1 MRTYKKTHPWLDF
14 SLDLREL
21 EHTTWLWVGE
31 AVSKAEHIAGVP
43 LTPDAAQQLH
53 AIYLAKGVLATT
65 AIEGNTLT
73 EEEVRQH
80 LEGHLELPPSR
91 QYLQQEVD
99 NIIEACN
106 RIGAHI
112 IREGSGPI
120 SAAEIKEYNQLVL
133 HELPLNEGVVPG
145 ELRQHSVMVGRYRA
159 APAEDCEFLLDEF
172 CKWLNAFDFPK
183 DQVQPYSILA
193 AIAAHLYFAWIH
205 PFGDGN
211 GRTARLIEFRYL
223 LQAGFPTPAAHLLS
237 NFYNQTRTE
246 YYRQLDKASASGGL
260 MSEFIAYAI
269 QGLVDQLKE
278 QLKVIRD
285 LQWTITWENYV
296 YERFGKVSPTSL
308 RRRHLV
314 LALSEVTENDGWVRI
329 SEIPQLTPQLAQA
342 YTGKTLKTVSRDL
355 NAVREMNLIQS
366 ERVRG
371 RQYVRANKRII
382 LAFLPERASR
392 VSESPT

>member
-21 EHTTWLWVGE
+21 EYTTWLWVGE

-53 AIYLAKGVLATT
+53 AIYLSKGVLATT

>member
-21 EHTTWLWVGE
+21 EYTTWLWVGE

>member
-21 EHTTWLWVGE
+21 EHTTWLRVGE

-112 IREGSGPI
+112 IREGSGSI

-183 DQVQPYSILA
+183 DHVQPYSILA

-260 MSEFIAYAI
+260 MSEFITYAI

-314 LALSEVTENDGWVRI
+314 LALSEVTENDGWVRV
-329 SEIPQLTPQLAQA
+329 SEIPQLTPQLAQL
-342 YTGKTLKTVSRDL
+342 YTGKTIKTVSRDL
-355 NAVREMNLIQS
+355 NAVREMNLVQS

-371 RQYVRANKRII
+371 RRYVRANKRII